1 MKRYT
6 QSELQKMYMEPSE
19 ELKNRIH
26 QEISSLPI
34 KEQEEK
40 IVKKKLSFSF
50 VTVIAILL
58 ILVAVAYAATEVYH
72 RITVNW
78 KGETVA
84 ETELPIGPEPTIIPP
99 LDAKVLMT
107 DEDLVRMADE
117 LLHNA
122 VAEDEYGLASYESN
136 GATMSRLSP
145 IQKSFDSWDKFREY
159 MIHSSELTLPTWI
172 PDGYEFREAKV
183 MLFCKAD
190 GEYKMIEERQ
200 EGAVT
205 LKRYKIDDPDSV
217 VGWYIIDYREFGKD
231 NHYLIVGSSLTDDLD
246 GDGRTFNLT
255 DGQSASVMTIPGMD
269 NALAIV
275 DSNDPTYNRL
285 AMIRRLDRPV
295 EYRMGPVYD
304 DQHTPA
310 ESTVST
316 YESIDVS
323 SPWVDVETLQKMF
336 TPEE

>member
-1 MKRYT
+1 MKQYT

-34 KEQEEK
+34 REQEEN
-40 IVKKKLSFSF
+40 IVKRKLSFSF
-50 VTVIAILL
+50 VSVIAILL
-58 ILVAVAYAATEVYH
+58 VLVAVAYAATEVYH

-78 KGETVA
+78 KGETVR
-84 ETELPIGPEPTIIPP
+84 ETEVPAGPEATAVPLADAQITI
-99 LDAKVLMT
+99 LN
-107 DEDLVRMADE
+107 DEDLDRMADE
-117 LLHNA
+117 LLRSA
-122 VAEDEYGLASYESN
+122 VAEDEYGVVSYETP
-136 GATMSRLSP
+136 GGTVGRISP
-145 IQKSFDSWDKFREY
+145 VKKSFGSWDEFREY
-159 MIHSSELTLPTWI
+159 MNHSSELTLPAWI
-172 PDGYEFREAKV
+172 PDGYGFQEAQV
-183 MLFCKAD
+183 MISCKAD
-190 GEYKMIEERQ
+190 GEYKLIEERQ
-200 EGAVT
+200 EGAIT
-205 LKRYKIDDPDSV
+205 LKRYRIDDSDSV
-217 VGWYIIDYREFGKD
+217 VEWYVIVFRESGEN
-231 NHYLIVGSSLTDDLD
+231 NHYLIAGSSLNDPDA
-246 GDGRTFNLT
+246 DGRTFDLT

-323 SPWVDVETLQKMF
+323 SPWLDIETLQKIF
-336 TPEE
+336 TPE

>member
-1 MKRYT
+1 MKRDM
-6 QSELQKMYMEPSE
+6 EHLNLQDAFRPMPE
-19 ELKNRIH
+19 ETRDALINAAC
-26 QEISSLPI
+26 SV
-34 KEQEEK
+34 KEEE
-40 IVKKKLSFSF
+40 IVKKKLTFSF
-50 VTVIAILL
+50 VSVIAILL
-58 ILVAVAYAATEVYH
+58 ALVAVAYAATEVYH

-78 KGETVA
+78 KGETVE
-84 ETELPIGPEPTIIPP
+84 ETVLPVCPEPTVVPP
-99 LDAKVLMT
+99 RDAQTLNLN
-107 DEDLVRMADE
+107 DEDLSRMADE
-117 LLHNA
+117 LLNT

-159 MIHSSELTLPTWI
+159 MIHLSELTLPTWI

-323 SPWVDVETLQKMF
+323 SPWLDIESLKRMF
-336 TPEE
+336 TPGE